1 MKFLTPQLKKIL
13 LLLLK
18 LLVVGGA
25 FYFIRNQLTE
35 KDFNWDII
43 SQTLQK
49 TNAWILVSILLLLT
63 FLNRFLEILKWQNL
77 AKVVKPISIWESTK
91 QVLIGITFGI
101 VTPNGIGEYAGKA
114 WFYDKKDAV
123 KIVFLNAV
131 CNGIQ
136 VIFSVTFGLIGTIY
150 INSLH
155 QFIDTKYILLFFGI
169 LTAIVLVILLVK
181 NIRIKG
187 YSLQTLFKSLN
198 EIAKIIHRKNIGLAL
213 LRYLVLIHQYF
224 ILYTLFSVEIPYF
237 VLLAVVA
244 SIYLLASSLPNFQ
257 AVDFALKGSVAIY
270 LFSFFGVDGWIVTL
284 VAALI
289 WLLNLVIPISIGSI
303 FLLIF
308 NPKKDRTLHSAQ
320 TEL

>member
-1 MKFLTPQLKKIL
+1 M
-13 LLLLK
+13 
-18 LLVVGGA
+18 VVGGA
-25 FYFIRNQLTE
+25 FYFIKNQLAD
-35 KDFNWDII
+35 KDFNWDIV
-43 SQTLQK
+43 SQTLQQP
-49 TNAWILVSILLLLT
+49 NAWILVSMLLLLT

-77 AKVVKPISIWESTK
+77 VQVVKPISIWESTK

-114 WFYDKKDAV
+114 WFYDKKHAV

-136 VIFSVTFGLIGTIY
+136 VIFSVAFGLIGTFY

-155 QFIDTKYILLFFGI
+155 QFIDTKYILLFFGVLIALI
-169 LTAIVLVILLVK
+169 LVLFSVK

-187 YSLQTLFKSLN
+187 YSLQTFFRSLN
-198 EIAKIIHRKNIGLAL
+198 EIPKKIHRKNIFLAL
-213 LRYLVLIHQYF
+213 LRYFVLIHQYF
-224 ILYTLFSVEIPYF
+224 ILYTLFNVEIPYF

-257 AVDFALKGSVAIY
+257 AVDFALKGSIAIY
-270 LFSFFGVDGWIVTL
+270 LFGFFGVDGWIVTL

-289 WLLNLVIPISIGSI
+289 WLLNLVIPISVGSV
-303 FLLIF
+303 FLLLF
-308 NPKKDRTLHSAQ
+308 NPKKDQTLHAA
-320 TEL
+320 

>member
-1 MKFLTPQLKKIL
+1 MKFLSPKIKQFL

-18 LLVVGGA
+18 LIVVGGA
-25 FYFIRNQLTE
+25 FYFINNQLAE
-35 KDFNWDII
+35 KDFNWNII
-43 SQTLQK
+43 YQTLQK
-49 TNAWILVSILLLLT
+49 PNAWILVLTLLILT

-77 AKVVKPISIWESTK
+77 AQLVQPINIWESTK

-114 WFYDKKDAV
+114 WFYRKKEVV
-123 KIVFLNAV
+123 KIVFLNAI
-131 CNGIQ
+131 CNGVQ
-136 VIFSVTFGLIGTIY
+136 VFFAVTFGLIGTLY
-150 INSLH
+150 INYLH
-155 QFIDTKYILLFFGI
+155 KFIAPKYILLFFAI
-169 LTAIVLVILLVK
+169 LTTVILAILLVK

-198 EIAKIIHRKNIGLAL
+198 EIPQKIHRKNILLAL
-213 LRYLVLIHQYF
+213 LRYVVLIHQYF

-237 VLLAVVA
+237 ILLAVVA

-257 AVDFALKGSVAIY
+257 AIDFALKGSIAIY
-270 LFSFFGVDGWIVTL
+270 LFGFFGVDSWIVTI

-308 NPKKDRTLHSAQ
+308 NPKKRQNSHSAE

>member
-1 MKFLTPQLKKIL
+1 MKLLSPKMKQFLIL
-13 LLLLK
+13 LLK
-18 LLVVGGA
+18 IAVVGGA
-25 FYFIRNQLTE
+25 FYFINKQLTE
-35 KDFNWDII
+35 KDFDWEII
-43 SQTLQK
+43 AKALHK
-49 TNAWILVSILLLLT
+49 PNAWFLVGILLLLT
-63 FLNRFLEILKWQNL
+63 FLNRFIEILKWKNL
-77 AKVVKPISIWESTK
+77 AHTVKPISIWESTK

-114 WFYDKKDAV
+114 WFYERKNTV
-123 KIVFLNAV
+123 KIIFLNAV

-136 VIFSVTFGLIGTIY
+136 VVFSVSFGLIGTFY
-150 INSLH
+150 INSLY
-155 QFIDTKYILLFFGI
+155 QFIATKYILLFFGVLI
-169 LTAIVLVILLVK
+169 AVIVVFFSVK

-198 EIAKIIHRKNIGLAL
+198 EIPKTIHRKNIGLAL

-224 ILYTLFSVEIPYF
+224 ILYTLFHVEISYI

-308 NPKKDRTLHSAQ
+308 NPKKNSNQQAV
-320 TEL
+320 

>member
-1 MKFLTPQLKKIL
+1 MKFLSPQLKKFL

-25 FYFIRNQLTE
+25 FYFIKNQLTE

-49 TNAWILVSILLLLT
+49 PNAWILVSILLLLT
-63 FLNRFLEILKWQNL
+63 FFNRFLEILKWQNL

-136 VIFSVTFGLIGTIY
+136 VIFSVTFGLIGTLY

-155 QFIDTKYILLFFGI
+155 QFIDAEYILLFFGI
-169 LTAIVLVILLVK
+169 LIAVILVILLVK

-198 EIAKIIHRKNIGLAL
+198 EIPKKTIEK
-213 LRYLVLIHQYF
+213 
-224 ILYTLFSVEIPYF
+224 TLF
-237 VLLAVVA
+237 
-244 SIYLLASSLPNFQ
+244 
-257 AVDFALKGSVAIY
+257 
-270 LFSFFGVDGWIVTL
+270 W
-284 VAALI
+284 
-289 WLLNLVIPISIGSI
+289 
-303 FLLIF
+303 
-308 NPKKDRTLHSAQ
+308 RC
-320 TEL
+320 